1 MANTPVLWTACSHQT
16 GRLIVTLHFTLQDT
30 TLLSV
35 LRSFLCSFHTKWV
48 WNSTVTL
55 LWTVHRCFVIE
66 YQKPNHSGDAHL
78 MLPDVSGNVSVV
90 WAHHVISAND
100 ARLFVNSPRNLHSNT
115 PTEASMLFTGPSN
128 FWTIYDGSSCVMGQS
143 ARCKLMSQDKASLTM
158 LGSDLGV

>member
-1 MANTPVLWTACSHQT
+1 MNSLLASNRQVNRYIAFHATRYNAAKCTTFIPLFVPYKMSL
-16 GRLIVTLHFTLQDT
+16 TLDGD
-30 TLLSV
+30 S
-35 LRSFLCSFHTKWV
+35 
-48 WNSTVTL
+48 

-100 ARLFVNSPRNLHSNT
+100 ARLFVNSPRNLHST
-115 PTEASMLFTGPSN
+115 PTEASMLFTGPRN
-128 FWTIYDGSSCVMGQS
+128 FWTIYDGSSCVMVQS
-143 ARCKLMSQDKASLTM
+143 ARCKLLSQDKASLTM